1 MNMPVCDVN
10 VGEVIKDLIREECCD
25 KEVHFDSIER
35 KVDYYKRSVTFV
47 VHLIVKEDVA
57 KANYFRVLLQRI
69 AQVILH
75 YCGDYEHSVK
85 IEFGV
90 KVDKAPELIKM
101 NITTAEENYIK
112 EDVNKL
118 MEVSKVMRDF
128 VVPNVVEI
136 IHRKSNRGEFFTVVW
151 ADDTKT
157 TVKLMEGDTSDE
169 YTAFMFAL
177 GKKIFGDKG
186 NARKFVREKKQNFED
201 RMAKK
206 SHEKAMQ
213 KKQAQFNQLMN
224 SLEEDDFD
232 DIEDEIYGQMFVA
245 PAMISKKLFKRN
257 K

>member
-1 MNMPVCDVN
+1 MMQ
-10 VGEVIKDLIREECCD
+10 
-25 KEVHFDSIER
+25 
-35 KVDYYKRSVTFV
+35 
-47 VHLIVKEDVA
+47 
-57 KANYFRVLLQRI
+57 FRVP
-69 AQVILH
+69 
-75 YCGDYEHSVK
+75 D
-85 IEFGV
+85 
-90 KVDKAPELIKM
+90 
-101 NITTAEENYIK
+101 
-112 EDVNKL
+112 
-118 MEVSKVMRDF
+118 
-128 VVPNVVEI
+128 VVEI

-151 ADDTKT
+151 ADNTKT

-232 DIEDEIYGQMFVA
+232 DLEDEIYGKMFVA